1 MQPAVAGRVLAL
13 VHRLPAFA
21 VVLVAPHPRPQRPV
35 VGGDHAPFP
44 AGGHDLVLAERPAAH
59 MAETAHRAAAP
70 GGAVDLGAVLDQIE
84 AVLLGQRRH
93 GVHVAGPA
101 GQVHAH
107 HRLGGR
113 CQRRRHG
120 LGGDV
125 LAVPVHIREHRARA
139 HIDDSRRGSQESAG
153 SHHHI
158 IPGADPQ
165 GPQREIQGHGAI
177 SQRHRV
183 LSAGESGELTLKR
196 PALIAGPV
204 VHLIRQ
210 QHPLNGVRLF
220 RGVGRPGRERS
231 IQHCSAPSMRVI
243 PITTPRYPSP

>member
-1 MQPAVAGRVLAL
+1 MLQHGGENTVPVPAGGQFRGFHEQVALIAGVAHGFRHGGHSQTRQRPCGLPNTLAVITAHPGPLGHPRQLDTANGRLDLGEAAIGAEALMQPAVTGRVLAL
-13 VHRLPAFA
+13 VDGFPAFA
-21 VVLVAPHPRPQRPV
+21 MVLIAPHPRPQRAV

-59 MAETAHRAAAP
+59 MAETAHRPAAP
-70 GGAVDLGAVLDQIE
+70 GGAMGLGAVLDQIE

-113 CQRRRHG
+113 RQRRRHG

-139 HIDDSRRGSQESAG
+139 HIDDGRRGSQESA
-153 SHHHI
+153 
-158 IPGADPQ
+158 
-165 GPQREIQGHGAI
+165 
-177 SQRHRV
+177 
-183 LSAGESGELTLKR
+183 
-196 PALIAGPV
+196 
-204 VHLIRQ
+204 
-210 QHPLNGVRLF
+210 
-220 RGVGRPGRERS
+220 
-231 IQHCSAPSMRVI
+231 
-243 PITTPRYPSP
+243 